1 MGCALKPFVLMP
13 VQPDGSLVFGIDA
26 VQFRPSHLA
35 FEISRAPNGVFDIN
49 TLHIL
54 Y

>member
-1 MGCALKPFVLMP
+1 MSTGNPIELCVKIAPTAT
-13 VQPDGSLVFGIDA
+13 LVA
-26 VQFRPSHLA
+26 STLTVRVRLSHLA
-35 FEISRAPNGVFDIN
+35 FEISRAPNGIFDIN